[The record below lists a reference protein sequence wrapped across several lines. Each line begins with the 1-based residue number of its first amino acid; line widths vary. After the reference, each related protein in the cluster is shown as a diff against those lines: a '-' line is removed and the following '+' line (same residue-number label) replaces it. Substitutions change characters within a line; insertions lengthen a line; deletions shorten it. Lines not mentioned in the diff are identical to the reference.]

1 MTRESETAPGRQS
14 VLAAFRNWFSGF
26 SQPATGGRARL
37 TDVLREAEAEAV
49 IDADTVAMM
58 EGALAVS
65 EAHVADIMVP
75 RAEIVAIDEDQQP
88 ADFLAAV
95 IESGHSR
102 FPMFDD
108 KHEKVIGILLAKDL
122 LRLVAPDADDSPAP
136 LKDMLR
142 PAVFVPESKR
152 LSVLLREFR
161 SNRNHLAIVVDEYG
175 EVSGLVSI
183 EDVLEQIVGEIGD
196 ETDVDDEEMIRRHRE
211 DRYTVRART
220 PISEFNEY
228 FNARLPADEYD
239 TVGGLVL
246 QAFGALPGRGE
257 EVHLGGFRFK
267 VLRADPRRIHLL
279 RVTPEAAPDD
289 ADGDGPEGNPEL
301 DSDDAPL
308 SNTG

>member
-1 MTRESETAPGRQS
+1 MQDEPPSRQS
-14 VLAAFRNWFSGF
+14 ILAAVRNWFSSF
-26 SQPATGGRARL
+26 SKPAAHGRARL
-37 TDVLREAEAEAV
+37 TEVLREAEAEAI
-49 IDADTVAMM
+49 IDADIMAMM

-75 RAEIVAIDEDQQP
+75 RAEIVAIEEDQQP

-122 LRLVAPDADDSPAP
+122 LRLVRPEPDTSPAA
-136 LKDMLR
+136 LRDMLR

-220 PISEFNEY
+220 PVTEFNEY
-228 FNARLPADEYD
+228 FDARLPEDEYD

-257 EVHLGGFRFK
+257 QVHIGGYRFK

-279 RVTPEAAPDD
+279 RVTPEAVSDE
-289 ADGDGPEGNPEL
+289 ADGDHPDGQ
-301 DSDDAPL
+301 DAGDVDAGDPPL